1 MGAIIYQLYFT
12 FQGSIIFTF
21 ISYLLYTLCKSKRP
35 VSCRL
40 YVLFSFLGFFI
51 LQRIIDWF
59 ITDLLKK
66 ASPYCVFLLSLGVAA
81 LFSSFIF
88 LQSSAFQK
96 ITYLLFI
103 LTFIQLYKIVL
114 SPLYELENSLTPHTY
129 AFIDFMSGNF
139 LFFLLGLLCVFFH
152 KLQIA
157 PMTSGMPK
165 KLFLILYFPIS
176 ILLTTLIT
184 SNTSK
189 LWTKFA
195 PILALIIITN
205 LPIIYYFFSRIISS
219 YEQEKQ
225 LNAALQ
231 ETKAQLSHYRYSIV
245 LQDEI
250 RKERHELKNKYFYI
264 QTLVHEKKFEQLED
278 YLNHAIGKKLSSFE
292 EIQTGNTLMDYI
304 LNQKIQTCRKNNIKV
319 FSEILI
325 PEQLNI
331 SEDTLCT
338 ILLNLLDNAITAS
351 LHEPDADIHIS
362 IRCVQKYLVCKI
374 KNKCSYNVLEQNPN
388 LATTKQDITHH
399 GFGIKIIRETVEKN
413 NGILNFNYNDHYFT
427 ATVMLEL

>member
-1 MGAIIYQLYFT
+1 MDKICSNPCVDHYYKSADHLLFFFKDYQLLRT
-12 FQGSIIFTF
+12 GKTIE
-21 ISYLLYTLCKSKRP
+21 
-35 VSCRL
+35 CRI
-40 YVLFSFLGFFI
+40 YRKPKPSFP
-51 LQRIIDWF
+51 
-59 ITDLLKK
+59 IT
-66 ASPYCVFLLSLGVAA
+66 V
-81 LFSSFIF
+81 I
-88 LQSSAFQK
+88 
-96 ITYLLFI
+96 LLF
-103 LTFIQLYKIVL
+103 
-114 SPLYELENSLTPHTY
+114 
-129 AFIDFMSGNF
+129 
-139 LFFLLGLLCVFFH
+139 
-152 KLQIA
+152 
-157 PMTSGMPK
+157 
-165 KLFLILYFPIS
+165 
-176 ILLTTLIT
+176 
-184 SNTSK
+184 
-189 LWTKFA
+189 
-195 PILALIIITN
+195 
-205 LPIIYYFFSRIISS
+205 
-219 YEQEKQ
+219 
-225 LNAALQ
+225 
-231 ETKAQLSHYRYSIV
+231 

-388 LATTKQDITHH
+388 LATTKQDINTS
-399 GFGIKIIRETVEKN
+399 R
-413 NGILNFNYNDHYFT
+413 IL
-427 ATVMLEL
+427 V

>member
-40 YVLFSFLGFFI
+40 YVLFSFLGSLFYRKLLNLVHHRFTEKSFS
-51 LQRIIDWF
+51 LLRISAFSWC
-59 ITDLLKK
+59 
-66 ASPYCVFLLSLGVAA
+66 SA

-205 LPIIYYFFSRIISS
+205 LPIIYYFF
-219 YEQEKQ
+219 QG
-225 LNAALQ
+225 
-231 ETKAQLSHYRYSIV
+231 LSAPT
-245 LQDEI
+245 
-250 RKERHELKNKYFYI
+250 N
-264 QTLVHEKKFEQLED
+264 
-278 YLNHAIGKKLSSFE
+278 
-292 EIQTGNTLMDYI
+292 
-304 LNQKIQTCRKNNIKV
+304 RKNN
-319 FSEILI
+319 
-325 PEQLNI
+325 
-331 SEDTLCT
+331 
-338 ILLNLLDNAITAS
+338 
-351 LHEPDADIHIS
+351 
-362 IRCVQKYLVCKI
+362 
-374 KNKCSYNVLEQNPN
+374 
-388 LATTKQDITHH
+388 
-399 GFGIKIIRETVEKN
+399 
-413 NGILNFNYNDHYFT
+413 
-427 ATVMLEL
+427 

>member
-1 MGAIIYQLYFT
+1 MDKICSNPCVDHYYKSADH
-12 FQGSIIFTF
+12 
-21 ISYLLYTLCKSKRP
+21 LL
-35 VSCRL
+35 
-40 YVLFSFLGFFI
+40 
-51 LQRIIDWF
+51 
-59 ITDLLKK
+59 
-66 ASPYCVFLLSLGVAA
+66 
-81 LFSSFIF
+81 
-88 LQSSAFQK
+88 
-96 ITYLLFI
+96 
-103 LTFIQLYKIVL
+103 
-114 SPLYELENSLTPHTY
+114 
-129 AFIDFMSGNF
+129 
-139 LFFLLGLLCVFFH
+139 
-152 KLQIA
+152 
-157 PMTSGMPK
+157 
-165 KLFLILYFPIS
+165 
-176 ILLTTLIT
+176 
-184 SNTSK
+184 
-189 LWTKFA
+189 
-195 PILALIIITN
+195 
-205 LPIIYYFFSRIISS
+205 FFSRIISS